1 MTEMRT
7 TIQATPADLAR
18 DYLQQPFPSPYP
30 AFAFTLRIPK
40 DWLWFEKE
48 GNPTEPNGQ
57 LQKLAAYGDRTD
69 QSLIEVLALRL
80 EREIAPE
87 DWLEQWVM
95 INQFQVLGH
104 RSIPSTAGRNADVLA
119 KKMIAGRPVLFRLRT
134 FKNGKFLYLL
144 HCFSDEAHYPQVEE
158 AFLVAAAS
166 FQLTQ
171 VQAQQPY
178 AEPMQELPLNK
189 VFQLGFK
196 VPTSWI
202 AQPDNSAGPDSQSWN
217 LANGDGTPVGFLNVL
232 TSTGASTAEM
242 AAAPVIANL
251 RNIGADL
258 REVPLTPVDAG
269 LPGIHLSVAERE
281 TSLNGTP
288 AHLRQ
293 TVIRT
298 AKGWAV
304 FTLLSPAPTP
314 DPYLIGPINRRAF
327 DIAYGSFLA
336 GLVPH

>member
-7 TIQATPADLAR
+7 TLQATPADLAR

-48 GNPTEPNGQ
+48 GNPAEPNGQ
-57 LQKLAAYGDRTD
+57 LQKLAAYGDRSD

-95 INQFQVLGH
+95 INQYQVLGH
-104 RSIPSTAGRNADVLA
+104 RSIPSAAGRNADVLA
-119 KKMIAGRPVLFRLRT
+119 RKMIAGRPVLFRLRT

-144 HCFSDEAHYPQVEE
+144 HCFSDEDHYAAVED

-171 VQAQQPY
+171 VQPQQSY
-178 AEPMQELPLNK
+178 AEPMQDLPLNK
-189 VFQLGFK
+189 LFQLGFK
-196 VPTSWI
+196 APTSWI
-202 AQPDNSAGPDSQSWN
+202 AQPDNSAGAEVQSWN
-217 LANGDGTPVGFLNVL
+217 LANGDGTPIGFLNVRAVA
-232 TSTGASTAEM
+232 GAANAQE
-242 AAAPVIANL
+242 AAVPVIASL
-251 RNIGADL
+251 RNLGADL
-258 REVPLTPVDAG
+258 HDVTLKPVEAG
-269 LPGIHLSVAERE
+269 LPGIGLSVADHP

-288 AHLRQ
+288 ARLRQ
-293 TVIRT
+293 TVIGT

-304 FTLLSPAPTP
+304 FTLLSPAPDP
-314 DPYLIGPINRRAF
+314 DPYLIAAINRRAY

-336 GLVPH
+336 ALVPH